1 MGTVYIKVA
10 GRTDKAK
17 LTLINNMDN
26 TGDMDVEQATMTSKE
41 GQEKS
46 ISIIFSLEEAVGA
59 LAESLKI
66 FKKNSVNLLHIESR
80 SSVRLP
86 GYEFMVEL
94 DVKNGNVKCAMD
106 EIKMKAS
113 YFQIITRD
121 YKKNSDAVP
130 WFPVH
135 IRDL

>member
-1 MGTVYIKVA
+1 MGILLK
-10 GRTDKAK
+10 
-17 LTLINNMDN
+17 
-26 TGDMDVEQATMTSKE
+26 TGQKSTSIRKIFLFKMSVSHSI
-41 GQEKS
+41 QELENESETS
-46 ISIIFSLEEAVGA
+46 ICIIFSLEEAVGA

-130 WFPVH
+130 WFPVD